1 MLSRI
6 LVSSTLLASV
16 AAAAMTLQP
25 QGGALVPPAL
35 PAPGYAVPSSAM
47 PVTGYTA
54 PGYDPIRSAIA
65 EWTRLRQSDSYAF
78 GDYARFLTAHPGWPG
93 DVAMRRTAEKRLET
107 SGADPQTIV
116 AFFTRYP
123 PRTPAGNARFA
134 DALAAL
140 GRAADA
146 QTAAT
151 AAWTGGYLP
160 PDLEAGIALRYGPR
174 FTTVDQDRRM
184 EALLWA
190 RATVP
195 AMRQLPLV
203 SPARRPLYAARIA
216 LQSNQPGAGTA
227 PASFDSDPGYVVD
240 RANWLRN
247 GGQVPAARA
256 YLASPLRIEGQ
267 PYDAE
272 RYLDALLTIA
282 RGAATDNQSSYAYA
296 IAEKA
301 EAAFPAGTNIRE
313 RDLDE
318 RDDYTS
324 LVWLGGITAFKKLNR
339 PADAATMFARYARA
353 AQTPQTQTK
362 GLYWAGR
369 AAQAAGNTTA
379 ANAYLSEAA
388 QHMDQFYGQLSAER
402 LGRAMVLPPEPAAP
416 VVGAAERAAFESSE
430 PVRAAR
436 LLGRDGNWQ
445 DQTLFVRAIAANAK
459 DQVAHQL
466 AVDLSRSMNRPDLGV
481 MVARNARIGT
491 TDPVRYGFPT
501 MTVPG
506 AYASDW
512 TMIHAISRQES
523 QFDRQ
528 ANSRVGARGL
538 MQLMPGTARETSGKL
553 GLSYDYGRLT
563 SDPQYNIMLGASYFR
578 RMLDYYGGSHVLAVA
593 SYNAGPGN
601 VNKFIRAN
609 GDPRMAGVDVIDW
622 IEAIPLSETR
632 GYVQHVLE
640 NAVVYDMMNP
650 SRAKM
655 PATNRLSAYLGKRTA
670 G

>member
-16 AAAAMTLQP
+16 AAAAMTARNGFPASPSKAPPPP
-25 QGGALVPPAL
+25 QAGASAPAATT
-35 PAPGYAVPSSAM
+35 PA
-47 PVTGYTA
+47 
-54 PGYDPIRSAIA
+54 YDPIRAVIA
-65 EWTRLRQSDSYAF
+65 EWNRLRQSDSFAF
-78 GDYARFLTAHPGWPG
+78 ADYARFLTAHPGWPG
-93 DVAMRRTAEKRLET
+93 EAAMRRTAEKRLET
-107 SGADPQTIV
+107 IGADPQLIV
-116 AFFTRYP
+116 AYFSRFP
-123 PRTPAGNARFA
+123 PGSPAGYARYA
-134 DALAAL
+134 DALAVL
-140 GRAADA
+140 GRTAEA
-146 QTAAT
+146 QVAAT

-160 PDLEAGIALRYGPR
+160 PDLEAGLLTRYGGGFAPA
-174 FTTVDQDRRM
+174 DQDRRM

-195 AMRQLPLV
+195 AMRQLPLTSV
-203 SPARRPLYAARIA
+203 ARRPLYAARLA
-216 LQSNQPGAGTA
+216 LQANQPGAGVA
-227 PASFDSDPGYVVD
+227 PPGYDSDPGYVVD

-247 GGQVPAARA
+247 GGQVPSARA
-256 YLASPLRIEGQ
+256 YLGNPLVIQGQ
-267 PYDAE
+267 PYDPE
-272 RYLDALLTIA
+272 RYLDTLLTIA
-282 RGAATDNQSSYAYA
+282 RGAATDNQSSLAYG

-301 EAAFPAGTNIRE
+301 EAAFPPGTDIRE

-324 LVWLGGITAFKKLNR
+324 LVWLGGITALKKLNR

-362 GLYWAGR
+362 GLYWAAR
-369 AAQAAGNTTA
+369 AAQAAGNATA
-379 ANAYLSEAA
+379 ATAYLAEAA
-388 QHMDQFYGQLSAER
+388 QHMDQFYGQLAAER
-402 LGRAMVLPPEPAAP
+402 LGRAPALPPEPAP
-416 VVGAAERAAFESSE
+416 LTVPAETRAAFLASE
-430 PVRAAR
+430 PVRAAI

-445 DQTLFVRAIAANAK
+445 DQSLFVRTIASNAK

-466 AVDLSRSMNRPDLGV
+466 AVDLSRTLNRPDLGV

-501 MTVPG
+501 MSVPG
-506 AYASDW
+506 PYAADW

-538 MQLMPGTARETSGKL
+538 MQLMPATARETSGKL
-553 GLSYDYGRLT
+553 GFPYDYSRLT
-563 SDPQYNIMLGASYFR
+563 ADPQYNVTLGASYYR

-601 VNKFIRAN
+601 VNRFIKSN
-609 GDPRMAGVDVIDW
+609 GDPRLPGIDVIDW
-622 IEAIPLSETR
+622 IEAIPLGETR

-650 SRAKM
+650 TRAKM
-655 PATNRLSAYLGKRTA
+655 PPTNRLSAYLGKRTA

>member
-6 LVSSTLLASV
+6 AISSVLLASV
-16 AAAAMTLQP
+16 AAAAMTAQP
-25 QGGALVPPAL
+25 VA
-35 PAPGYAVPSSAM
+35 PSSA
-47 PVTGYTA
+47 PLAA
-54 PGYDPIRSAIA
+54 PGTAVPAYGAAPAYAPPAYDPIRGAIA
-65 EWTRLRQSDSYAF
+65 EWTRLRQSDGYAF
-78 GDYARFLTAHPGWPG
+78 ADYARFLTAHPGWPG
-93 DVAMRRTAEKRLET
+93 EAAMRRTAEKRLET
-107 SGADPQTIV
+107 TGADPQTIV
-116 AFFTRYP
+116 GYFTRFP
-123 PRTPAGNARFA
+123 PRTPAGFARQA
-134 DALAAL
+134 EALSAL
-140 GRAADA
+140 GRTADA
-146 QTAAT
+146 QAAAV

-160 PDLEAGIALRYGPR
+160 ANLEAALSARYGSA
-174 FTTVDQDRRM
+174 FTPADHDRRM

-203 SPARRPLYAARIA
+203 SAARRPLYAARIA
-216 LQSNQPGAGTA
+216 LQGNQPGAGVA
-227 PASFDSDPGYVVD
+227 PAGFDADPGYVVD

-247 GGQVPAARA
+247 GGQGPAARA
-256 YLASPLRIEGQ
+256 YLASPLQIQGQ
-267 PYDAE
+267 PYDPE

-282 RGAATDNQSSYAYA
+282 RAAATDNQSSYAYA

-301 EAAFPAGTNIRE
+301 EVAFAPGTDIRE

-324 LVWLGGITAFKKLNR
+324 LVWLGGITALKKLAR

-369 AAQAAGNTTA
+369 AAQAAGNATA
-379 ANAYLSEAA
+379 ANAYLGEAA
-388 QHMDQFYGQLSAER
+388 QHVDQFYGQLAAER
-402 LGRAMVLPPEPAAP
+402 LGRTLALPPEPVAVP
-416 VVGAAERAAFESSE
+416 PTAAERAAFEASE
-430 PVRAAR
+430 PVRAVR

-445 DQTLFVRAIAANAK
+445 DQTLFVRTIAASAK
-459 DQVAHQL
+459 DQRAHQL
-466 AVDLSRSMNRPDLGV
+466 AVELSRSIGRPDLGV
-481 MVARNARIGT
+481 MVARTARIGT
-491 TDPVRYGFPT
+491 SDPVRYGFPT

-506 AYASDW
+506 PYAGDW

-538 MQLMPGTARETSGKL
+538 MQLMPGTARETAGKL
-553 GLSYDYGRLT
+553 GLPYDYSRLT
-563 SDPQYNIMLGASYFR
+563 GDPQYNITLGASYFR

-609 GDPRMAGVDVIDW
+609 GDPRMPGVDVIDW

-640 NAVVYDMMNP
+640 NAVVYDLMNP
-650 SRAKM
+650 SRARTAAAN
-655 PATNRLSAYLGKRTA
+655 PLSGYLGKRSA